1 MTERGHSRQVTE
13 YMRLAAPGKAKRCE
27 LKGKR
32 DMKIKAH
39 SYRTRQDIKQEG
51 LTLSRNLFHSRSP
64 TLKMAIETWK
74 QEAAPQGGR

>member
-1 MTERGHSRQVTE
+1 
-13 YMRLAAPGKAKRCE
+13 MRLAAPGKAKRCE

-51 LTLSRNLFHSRSP
+51 LITLSRNLFHSRSP

-74 QEAAPQGGR
+74 QEAALKEGDEKIEISKR